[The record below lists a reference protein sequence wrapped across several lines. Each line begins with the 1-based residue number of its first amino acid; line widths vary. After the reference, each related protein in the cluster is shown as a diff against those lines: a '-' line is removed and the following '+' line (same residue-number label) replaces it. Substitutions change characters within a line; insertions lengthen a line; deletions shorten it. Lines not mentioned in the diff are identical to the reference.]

1 MNIKLTKEQKKKQ
14 EQIRVGFENLL
25 SSGISQRELAKQIGL
40 HEGNLSKFLAG
51 TQALSPAVAD
61 LVIERKIVD
70 LNANKEVTGEL
81 PEYAGE
87 VITVKDAAA
96 DKGRSEATIRK
107 YAKEGKL
114 NFVKVGRKIMICKNN
129 LYSQLPETEL
139 ARLRKQVT
147 ELQAQVVELQ
157 EKLEAVEEETFS
169 LPDSEYDDDLD
180 GNAGIEY
187 MSPDDLDDLPMSRGK
202 YYE

>member
-14 EQIRVGFENLL
+14 EQIRVGFMNLL
-25 SSGISQRELAKQIGL
+25 SSGISQRELAKHIGL

-51 TQALSPAVAD
+51 TQALSPAVTD

-81 PEYAGE
+81 LEYAGE

-114 NFVKVGRKIMICKNN
+114 NFVKVGRKIMICKNS

-157 EKLEAVEEETFS
+157 EKLETVEEETFS

-187 MSPDDLDDLPMSRGK
+187 LSPDDLDDLPMSRGK